1 MRQLR
6 KIAMI
11 FAVGGALAALGAA
24 GGWWWA
30 KHQAAPVAMAM
41 TQAPAT
47 AAAMQ
52 DEGKVLYWYD
62 PMYPQQHFDKPGKSP
77 FMDMQLVARQTD
89 ASGGAAGVKID
100 PAITHNLGVRL
111 ATVTRIPLTTQI
123 EVSGMVGFNERDV
136 AVVQTRSAGFVER
149 VWPLAP
155 NDVVKQGQPLV
166 ELLVP
171 EWAAAQHE
179 LLAIRASDDAALLTA
194 ARERLHLLGMP
205 QHMIDAVEESGVVQ
219 ARYTITSPIS
229 GVVQTLEVRNGM
241 SLAMGQTLARINGLG
256 TVWLEVAV
264 PQDQADAV
272 RIGSVAQVHLEG
284 FDAQTINGRV
294 SAILPMLNDA
304 TRSLRLR
311 VELPNRAGRVH
322 PGMSA
327 QVSLKSET
335 RATAL
340 AVPTEAIIRTGKRTL
355 LMLAD
360 EPGQF
365 VPVEVTAGREI
376 GDMTVIMSGLNEGQ
390 QVVTSG
396 QFLIDSEAKLSGI
409 AVRNEMGGG
418 Q

>member
-360 EPGQF
+360 EPGRF
-365 VPVEVTAGREI
+365 IPVEVTAGREI